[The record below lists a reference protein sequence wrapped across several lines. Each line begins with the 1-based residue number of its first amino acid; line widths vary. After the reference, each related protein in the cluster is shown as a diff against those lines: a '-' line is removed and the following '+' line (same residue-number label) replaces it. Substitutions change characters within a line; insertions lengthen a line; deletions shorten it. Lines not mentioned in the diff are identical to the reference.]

1 MKSTHRLGILP
12 VAAVMVCAGVL
23 LDDSLRAQ
31 QEQKKP
37 SIRVDVNLVS
47 ILASVIDTNGRP
59 VPDLRQDAFQLKEE
73 GVPQK
78 IERFEAQTNRP
89 LDLALMI
96 DSSMSTFKDLKFE
109 AEAAAHFIKQVVR
122 PADTLSVFEFSDSVI
137 QLSEFLDDVPRLQA
151 AAERISPGAGTAM
164 YDAVVLGSN
173 ALRKLPQE
181 RRRAFRSLTTRAA
194 RQSAPA
200 RCFIRSSFVR

>member
-1 MKSTHRLGILP
+1 MNKHHAALRALLAGGIF
-12 VAAVMVCAGVL
+12 AASFAA
-23 LDDSLRAQ
+23 SLRAQ
-31 QEQKKP
+31 DPKQRGR
-37 SIRVDVNLVS
+37 IRVQVNLVE
-47 ILASVIDTNGRP
+47 ILASVIDANGRP
-59 VPDLRQDAFQLKEE
+59 VPDLTENAFELYEE

-122 PADTLSVFEFSDSVI
+122 PSDTLSVFEFSDSVI

-181 RRRAFRSLTTRAA
+181 RRRAIVL
-194 RQSAPA
+194 
-200 RCFIRSSFVR
+200 

>member
-1 MKSTHRLGILP
+1 MKILLRTFSAVP
-12 VAAVMVCAGVL
+12 LAAAVVCAGL
-23 LDDSLRAQ
+23 YTAADA

-59 VPDLRQDAFQLKEE
+59 VPDLTQDAFQLKEE

-137 QLSEFLDDVPRLQA
+137 QLSEFLDDVPRL
-151 AAERISPGAGTAM
+151 
-164 YDAVVLGSN
+164 
-173 ALRKLPQE
+173 
-181 RRRAFRSLTTRAA
+181 
-194 RQSAPA
+194 
-200 RCFIRSSFVR
+200 